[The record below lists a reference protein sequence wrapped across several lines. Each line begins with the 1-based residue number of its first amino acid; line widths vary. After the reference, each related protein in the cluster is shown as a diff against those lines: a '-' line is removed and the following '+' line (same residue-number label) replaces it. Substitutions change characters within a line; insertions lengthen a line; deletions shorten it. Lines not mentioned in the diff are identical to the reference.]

1 MAMTRI
7 VWRGRELHAEVEGR
21 GPALVLLV
29 HGLGADH
36 RCWGEAAARFAPERY
51 TLVMP
56 DLPGFG
62 RSAGCG
68 AAGDDCTMAS
78 MAEAL
83 EAVLAG
89 VGSPGPGGVHLV
101 AHSMGGA
108 VALLLAARPGV
119 RVLSFACAEGNLVA
133 DDAFMSSKVARLA
146 EPRFERVWTKW
157 LGLVEQTLDPATPRQ
172 NALYLESLREA
183 GPLAIHRASKSC
195 FELTASGE
203 LARRF
208 LELGCPRLYLVGERT
223 MATRPVPAPV
233 LDAGVAVAV
242 IPGVGHSVMENAEAF
257 YSCVRA
263 LIDGA
268 PT

>member
-1 MAMTRI
+1 MTMERF

-36 RCWGEAAARFAPERY
+36 RCFGEAAAYFDPARH

-62 RSAGCG
+62 RSVGRG
-68 AAGDDCTMAS
+68 DPGDDCSMAS

-89 VGSPGPGGVHLV
+89 VGAPAGVHLV

-108 VALLLAARPGV
+108 VALLLAGRPGV
-119 RVLSFACAEGNLVA
+119 RVRSFACAEGNLVP
-133 DDAFMSSKVARLA
+133 DDAFMSGKVARLA
-146 EPRFERVWTKW
+146 APRFERVWSKW
-157 LGLVEQTLDPATPRQ
+157 LGMVEQTLDPATPRQ
-172 NALYLESLREA
+172 NALYLESLRQA
-183 GPLAIHRASKSC
+183 GPLVLHRASTSC

-203 LARRF
+203 LSRRF

-223 MATRPVPAPV
+223 LTLRPVPGPV
-233 LDAGVAVAV
+233 LDAGIPVAVV
-242 IPGVGHSVMENAEAF
+242 PGVGHSVMENAEVF
-257 YSCVRA
+257 YARVA
-263 LIDGA
+263 ELIDGA
-268 PT
+268 PA